1 MDLGYP
7 GAETVEFRKNVRQIL
22 DSVGRQRKHR
32 RKVRTDGE
40 GAEGDAANEASAD
53 EPASETSLGAG
64 QSASE

>member
-1 MDLGYP
+1 
-7 GAETVEFRKNVRQIL
+7 VEFRKNVRQIL

-32 RKVRTDGE
+32 RKVRMDGE

-53 EPASETSLGAG
+53 KPASETSLSAG